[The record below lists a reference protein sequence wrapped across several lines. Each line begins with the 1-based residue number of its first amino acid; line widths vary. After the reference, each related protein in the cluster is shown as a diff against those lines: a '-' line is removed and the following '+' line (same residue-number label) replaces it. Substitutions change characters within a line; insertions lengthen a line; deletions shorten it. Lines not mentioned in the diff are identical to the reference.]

1 MTSNEIKMCIM
12 HIWRIE
18 LIIHFLQVFKEVMLA
33 LIFHLFIKTWV
44 KAWYV
49 EQEIAVSKFTFKM
62 K

>member
-1 MTSNEIKMCIM
+1 
-12 HIWRIE
+12 
-18 LIIHFLQVFKEVMLA
+18 MLA

-49 EQEIAVSKFTFKM
+49 QQEIAISKFTFKM